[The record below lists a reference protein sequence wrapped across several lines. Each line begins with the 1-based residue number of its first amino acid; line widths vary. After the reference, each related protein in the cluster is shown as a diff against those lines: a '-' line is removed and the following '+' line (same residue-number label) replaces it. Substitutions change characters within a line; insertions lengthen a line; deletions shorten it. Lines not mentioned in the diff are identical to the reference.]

1 MTTEPPAFPVPPI
14 EPTPVVAA
22 APVTPPPPMPPMP
35 PAPPVVDPYAQAAP
49 PPAPPTYAPAGY
61 PPAYQAGYYGAP
73 QPPKGLSIASMIL
86 GIVGAFFSLF
96 YGFGLFPA
104 IAAVITGH
112 IARRRQPHARGFWLA
127 GLITGYVGLGISLLW
142 IIGIIIFIAYF
153 ASHPGIDSG
162 NYSLNN

>member
-1 MTTEPPAFPVPPI
+1 MTTEPPAFAVPPI
-14 EPTPVVAA
+14 EPTPVVSAV
-22 APVTPPPPMPPMP
+22 PVTPPPPVPPMP
-35 PAPPVVDPYAQAAP
+35 PAPPIVDPYAQAAP
-49 PPAPPTYAPAGY
+49 LPPTYAQAGY
-61 PPAYQAGYYGAP
+61 QPVYQAGYYGAP

-112 IARRRQPHARGFWLA
+112 IARRRQPHAKGFWLA

-162 NYSLNN
+162 NYGLNN